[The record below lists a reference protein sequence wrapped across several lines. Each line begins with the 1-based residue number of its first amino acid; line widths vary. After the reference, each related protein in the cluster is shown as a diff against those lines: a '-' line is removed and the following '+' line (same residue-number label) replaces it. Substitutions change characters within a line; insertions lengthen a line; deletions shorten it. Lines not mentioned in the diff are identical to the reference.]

1 MVGIY
6 VNALTLYLSF
16 YSAKTNIRLI
26 KEKLFKSEIK
36 CSLDTHALDTL
47 SFDTYILNV

>member
-36 CSLDTHALDTL
+36 CSLDTPLDTL
-47 SFDTYILNV
+47 NFDTYILNV